1 MGMCKKQQNG
11 FTLIELLVVISI
23 IAILLSILLPALA
36 RIRQHARQIVC
47 QTNLQQLVLA
57 NLGYATENQD
67 CFVLAAQD
75 IASTNLCRW
84 HGERD
89 TINDPFDPR
98 RSPLADYISDGKVKQ
113 CPERV
118 DFRHGAPWDWD
129 FEDGCGGYGYNMTY
143 VGSKIWRS
151 GFAACGQ
158 PANQS
163 DIQTSAETLMFAD
176 CAMAKL
182 DEAGQPYLLEYSFAE
197 PPFFLSDGVPMP
209 AWGFA
214 SPSIHFRH
222 LGCTNVG
229 WADGHVDSRKR
240 IEYNELNV
248 YGVQSS
254 QMNLGWF
261 DMLNNCYFDLE

>member
-1 MGMCKKQQNG
+1 MCKKQQKG

-36 RIRQHARQIVC
+36 RIRQHGRQVVC
-47 QTNLQQLVLA
+47 QTNLRQLILA
-57 NLGYATENQD
+57 NIGYAAENQD
-67 CFVLAAQD
+67 YFALAAED
-75 IASTNLCRW
+75 IAGANLCRW
-84 HGERD
+84 HGKRD
-89 TINDPFDPR
+89 SINDPFDPR
-98 RSPLADYISDGKVKQ
+98 RSPLAGYLSDGKVKQ

-143 VGSKIWRS
+143 LGSRIWKS
-151 GFAACGQ
+151 GFSACNQ

-163 DIQTSAETLMFAD
+163 EIRTPSETLMFAD

-214 SPSIHFRH
+214 SPSLHFRH

-229 WADGHVDSRKR
+229 WADGHVDTRKR
-240 IEYNELNV
+240 IEYDGLNV

-254 QMNLGWF
+254 QMDLGWF
-261 DMLNNCYFDLE
+261 GMFNNAYFDLE